1 MRPGQYVV
9 SIMGLTPGS
18 YSLDVTA
25 TVGICGAN
33 FVENQ
38 VTELRASQLR
48 LKVPLLVSVCVAA
61 EHAR

>member
-1 MRPGQYVV
+1 
-9 SIMGLTPGS
+9 MGLTPGS